1 MSTNQQIILDE
12 IPLDTST
19 DLERK
24 MFMAESFLT
33 TASINEHIIHA
44 GSLDPQ
50 KNTPGAK
57 WTFDLKKKMVAHYLY
72 SIVIEISI
80 KVIWEIERQQPPVHS
95 HDILARYNELSP
107 KSRHAIMDM
116 YNEQISRTKKTL
128 SKYIDNGKTM
138 DTILDFKS
146 LEETLQSNEEIIKN
160 FKYDARHSGKS
171 SGLGSYM
178 WKDNHTYM
186 LSAKDVTIFPK
197 QLLDYATSLMQV

>member
-1 MSTNQQIILDE
+1 MSTNQQVILDE
-12 IPLDTST
+12 MPLDTST

-24 MFMAESFLT
+24 MFMAENFLT
-33 TASINEHIIHA
+33 TAGINEHISHI

-50 KNTPGAK
+50 KNTIGAK
-57 WTFDLKKKMVAHYLY
+57 WTFDLRKKMVVHYLY

-80 KVIWEIERQQPPVHS
+80 KAIWEIEHQQPPVHS

-116 YNEQISRTKKTL
+116 YNEQISQTKKAL
-128 SKYIDNGKTM
+128 SQYIDNGKTM

-178 WKDNHTYM
+178 WKDNQIYL
-186 LSAKDVTIFPK
+186 LSASGVTIFP
-197 QLLDYATSLMQV
+197 QLLLDYAVSLMPA